1 MHLCFLWCHYN
12 QIRETGKLN
21 ETSQA
26 GGRFFDVANSHSL
39 GEMALKAGVKGFF
52 NLGQLGASK
61 VIKM

>member
-1 MHLCFLWCHYN
+1 MRPH
-12 QIRETGKLN
+12 KL
-21 ETSQA
+21 